1 MQDRRLPS
9 KIFLLSGLFGIAF
22 SAIVLLLM
30 HFVNVEFDPAS
41 RYISEYALGKFGTLA
56 AVSFT
61 IYGISVV
68 MLFLWLNK
76 FFSKKLKSGIGLKLI
91 LLFGITI
98 IILGFF
104 NTDPKT
110 GQATL
115 NGIIHS
121 LSGGIGILSFSTG
134 SLFISKKLKSNT
146 LIILSGFSLFL
157 IIFILLGAFAD
168 IFNAHNFVLPN
179 FFQIFSDIVGLVER
193 LYFLIVTIW
202 ILLIVSYIKK

>member
-98 IILGFF
+98 IILGFL

-121 LSGGIGILSFSTG
+121 LSGGIGILSFYRRHAWDGPKRCCTS
-134 SLFISKKLKSNT
+134 SLIRLY
-146 LIILSGFSLFL
+146 LLE
-157 IIFILLGAFAD
+157 IFITHPKF
-168 IFNAHNFVLPN
+168 IYH
-179 FFQIFSDIVGLVER
+179 
-193 LYFLIVTIW
+193 
-202 ILLIVSYIKK
+202 